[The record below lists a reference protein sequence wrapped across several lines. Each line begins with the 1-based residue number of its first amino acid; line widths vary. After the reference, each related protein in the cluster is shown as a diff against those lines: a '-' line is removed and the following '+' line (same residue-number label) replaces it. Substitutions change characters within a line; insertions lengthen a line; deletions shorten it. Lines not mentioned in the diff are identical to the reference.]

1 MSDPLAEI
9 INMLMPRAPFTKV
22 AHASGPWRV
31 ERTEVGKV
39 FYCMLLKGRTC
50 LEVDGADAVN
60 LCAGDFVLVPA
71 AANYALS
78 SLDPPCTTPLKDA
91 PVMGA
96 DGVVRIGPTE
106 EPATVQMLIGY
117 CSLGSPDA
125 ALLVS
130 LLPEMVVVRSAARLS
145 ALSKLVADEA
155 RSERPGREVVLE
167 HLLQVMMIEALR
179 SSPETTEAPGL
190 LKGLADER
198 LAPSLRAVHTAPSNS
213 WTVADMAQLAGLSR
227 SAYFAR
233 FNRNVGIPPMDYL
246 QGWRMTIAKD
256 LLRRGH
262 KNVAQVA
269 SEVGYGSASAFSI
282 AFSRQTGQPPGHYAR
297 RNGQNLAPSNNAE

>member
-9 INMLMPRAPFTKV
+9 INMLKPRVPFTKV
-22 AHASGPWRV
+22 VHASGPWRV

-39 FYCMLLKGRTC
+39 YYCMLLAGRTC
-50 LEVDGADAVN
+50 LEVEGVDPVN
-60 LCAGDFVLVPA
+60 LYAGDFVLVPA
-71 AANYALS
+71 AANYTMS
-78 SLDPPCTTPLKDA
+78 SLDPPCLIPLKGVPA
-91 PVMGA
+91 LGA
-96 DGVVRIGPTE
+96 DGIVRIGPTE
-106 EPATVQMLIGY
+106 DSATVQMLIGY
-117 CSLGSPDA
+117 CTLGSPDA

-130 LLPEMVVVRSAARLS
+130 LLPEMVVVRRAERLS

-155 RSERPGREVVLE
+155 RSERPGRDVVLE
-167 HLLQVMMIEALR
+167 HLLQVLMIEAFR
-179 SSPETTEAPGL
+179 SSPETTAAPGL
-190 LKGLADER
+190 LKGLADVR
-198 LAPSLRAVHTAPSNS
+198 LAPSLRAIHAAPSES

-233 FNRNVGIPPMDYL
+233 FSRNVGMPPMDYL
-246 QGWRMTIAKD
+246 QGWRMSIAKD

-262 KNVAQVA
+262 KNIAQVA

-297 RNGQNLAPSNNAE
+297 RNGQDLGPSSHAK